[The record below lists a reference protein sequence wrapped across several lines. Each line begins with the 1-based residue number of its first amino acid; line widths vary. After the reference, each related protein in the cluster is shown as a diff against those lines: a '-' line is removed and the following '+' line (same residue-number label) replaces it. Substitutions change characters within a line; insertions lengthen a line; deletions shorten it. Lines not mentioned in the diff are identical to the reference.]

1 MEHILP
7 IYNVADTVS
16 FKRPG
21 IAGITT
27 GIILKIDTLA
37 GSETLWYTVKITDS
51 ASVVNLI
58 NSEIIACVKNGLQTD
73 IDTLASL

>member
-1 MEHILP
+1 MERILP
-7 IYNVADTVS
+7 IYNVADTIS
-16 FKRPG
+16 FKWSG
-21 IAGITT
+21 GLST

-58 NSEIIACVKNGLQTD
+58 NSEIIACVENGLHTNID
-73 IDTLASL
+73 ILVSM